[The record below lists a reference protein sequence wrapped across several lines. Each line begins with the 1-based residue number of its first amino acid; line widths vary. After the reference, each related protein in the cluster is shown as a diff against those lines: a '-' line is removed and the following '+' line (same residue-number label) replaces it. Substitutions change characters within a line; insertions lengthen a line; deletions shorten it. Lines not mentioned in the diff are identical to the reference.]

1 MKIITNN
8 YKKDNMTN
16 AILNEDAVHRV
27 TCEECNSIFEV
38 NNSELKIGHL
48 GLKYCKCP
56 CCGEEI
62 YEEDFGEIK
71 LTADS
76 VKFPQHYFYFGNGKD
91 FTNEEID
98 KEVRRMIKSFNP
110 YDDDDF
116 YRHYST
122 GNLLITVTKCTEEN
136 EYHIV
141 VCKNYYDSYVP
152 ID

>member
-8 YKKDNMTN
+8 YKKDNTTN
-16 AILNEDAVHRV
+16 VDAVHRV

-62 YEEDFGEIK
+62 YEEDFGEIE

-76 VKFPQHYFYFGNGKD
+76 VKFPQHYFYFGDGKD
-91 FTNEEID
+91 LKDEEINKYVRESVKCL
-98 KEVRRMIKSFNP
+98 KENNQ
-110 YDDDDF
+110 DF
-116 YRHYST
+116 KYVAT
-122 GNLLITVTKCTEEN
+122 GNSFIFVQRLEAED
-136 EYHIV
+136 EYYII
-141 VCKNYYDSYVP
+141 VCKNYYDTYIP